1 MTGGM
6 IHREEIAH
14 LAPDL
19 VCLMQQVDIA
29 SVPVAQV
36 ERNLFHHSCMN
47 CNTGILYSS
56 GMKTSVETVWFLD

>member
-36 ERNLFHHSCMN
+36 EISF
-47 CNTGILYSS
+47 T
-56 GMKTSVETVWFLD
+56 TVV